1 MTVSVFVTIFILG
14 ASASTLFTEAIKKAY
29 NNAHKQYS
37 ANVIA
42 IVNSIV
48 VGGLGTAGYY
58 ILNKIE
64 WNVDNVICLLAM
76 VVCVWL
82 ASMIGYDKV
91 VQMVKQ
97 IEEVS
102 NDKE

>member
-1 MTVSVFVTIFILG
+1 MTISVFVTIFILG

-29 NNAHKQYS
+29 INAHKQYS

-42 IVNSIV
+42 IINSIV

-76 VVCVWL
+76 IVCVWL